1 MSRQR
6 YHFSDSSSKRH
17 KSHYSNHENDRD
29 SRYSRGKD
37 RETSRS
43 RDKEQDK
50 EHKSYTHKSP
60 REEGEQPK
68 DDEKERMRIKQEKIQ
83 QFLRQR
89 AARAAAE
96 ANAVSAEVQ
105 TTKTS
110 IESSVSTINNHG
122 SVSGFE
128 FGRTITKMSTQAI
141 TLDDEEKK
149 PKTLVESL
157 GEEENVKEKT
167 EGEPKNGDGEDEVD
181 PLDLFMQ
188 GMDEAIKRDA
198 EEKKVENDITRDEL
212 LENKEDSN
220 EEEDNVI
227 NDPRDI
233 LALAQKKLKKRELP
247 NVDHS
252 KIHYETIRKNFY
264 VEPHELSEMTEQEVN
279 DYRLE
284 LDGIKIRG
292 LNCPKPIQNWSQCGL
307 PAHVLD
313 VIYRLNYEKPT
324 AIQAQAIPAIMSGR
338 DVIGVAK
345 TGSGKT
351 IAFLLPM
358 FRHIKDQRPIDSLEG
373 PIALI
378 MTPTR
383 ELAVQI
389 HKECKLFLKVLGL
402 RAVCAYGGSP
412 IKDQIAE
419 LKRGAEIVVC
429 TPGRIIDLL
438 GANQGRVTNLKRT
451 SYIVLDE
458 ADRMFDLGFEP
469 QVMKVVNNVR
479 PDRQTVLFSATF
491 PKQMDA
497 LSRKILQKPIEITV
511 GARSVVAPEIQQLVE
526 VCSED
531 NKFLRLLEL
540 LGNLYVNDD
549 DVRTLVFVDRQEAA
563 DSLLRDLMR
572 RGYPCMSIHGGKDQF
587 DRDSTIADFRAG
599 VFPILIATSVA
610 ARGLDIKQLKLVV
623 NYDCPNHLED
633 YVHRVGRTGRAG
645 ETGTAVTFITPEQDR
660 YAADIVRA
668 LKISKAHIPED
679 VQNLANEF
687 IKKVKSG
694 QEKASGSG
702 FGGKGLDRLDKDRD
716 LARKLQRRAYGEESD
731 EEIDVFNDDYEYS
744 KMDLYD
750 TTEPNITLKSNSSN
764 IDSNVSSTTSQ
775 TNKPKGNITDDVLE
789 RVRKA
794 AGSVTSRLQGQ
805 GRSGIMIESG
815 GPDSREFTATIEIND
830 FPQKARWAVTNRT
843 NIARIIDLTGT
854 SITNKGNWYPPG
866 KPVPPGETKL
876 YILIEGETQI
886 SVDRALYELKR
897 LLTEGT
903 VSVIVIYSL
912 ACKIDFSRRWKVKY
926 VPV

>member
-6 YHFSDSSSKRH
+6 SHTLDSSSKRH
-17 KSHYSNHENDRD
+17 KSHHSSYEYDRD
-29 SRYSRGKD
+29 ARYFRDKES
-37 RETSRS
+37 SRS
-43 RDKEQDK
+43 RDKEHKTHTSKSSSESVDK
-50 EHKSYTHKSP
+50 AKN
-60 REEGEQPK
+60 
-68 DDEKERMRIKQEKIQ
+68 DERERMRIKQEKIQ

-89 AARAAAE
+89 AARVAAE
-96 ANAVSAEVQ
+96 TNTPSTEKASENAQAKPSS
-105 TTKTS
+105 TS
-110 IESSVSTINNHG
+110 SNHG

-128 FGRTITKMSTQAI
+128 FGRTITKMSHQAI
-141 TLDDEEKK
+141 TLDDDEKK
-149 PKTLVESL
+149 RKTLAESL
-157 GEEENVKEKT
+157 GDEENVTNEIKKEST
-167 EGEPKNGDGEDEVD
+167 NAENGDDDAD
-181 PLDLFMQ
+181 PLDIFMQ

-198 EEKKVENDITRDEL
+198 EERKTEYNITRDEL
-212 LENKEDSN
+212 LENKDDSV
-220 EEEDNVI
+220 EEEDSI

-233 LALAQKKLKKRELP
+233 LALAQKKMKKRELP

-252 KIHYETIRKNFY
+252 KIQYETIRKNFY
-264 VEPHELSEMTEQEVN
+264 VEPYELSEMTEEEVN

-292 LNCPKPIQNWSQCGL
+292 INCPKPIQNWSQCGL

-313 VIYRLNYEKPT
+313 VIYQLNYEKPT
-324 AIQAQAIPAIMSGR
+324 AIQSQAIPAIMSGR

-389 HKECKLFLKVLGL
+389 HKECKHFLKVLGL

-511 GARSVVAPEIQQLVE
+511 GARSVVAPEIEQIVE
-526 VCSED
+526 VCTED

-587 DRDSTIADFRAG
+587 DRDSTIADFRSG

-668 LKISKAHIPED
+668 LRISKAHIPEE

-716 LARKLQRRAYGEESD
+716 LVRRLQRRAYGEESD
-731 EEIDVFNDDYEYS
+731 EEVDIFDDDYEYS
-744 KMDLYD
+744 KMDPD
-750 TTEPNITLKSNSSN
+750 STEQHASLKSNFSNADSYESS
-764 IDSNVSSTTSQ
+764 ISSQ
-775 TNKPKGNITDDVLE
+775 TNKKGNLSDDILE

-805 GRSGIMIESG
+805 SRSGITIESS

-903 VSVIVIYSL
+903 VSALENEIRSGVTGRYSVL
-912 ACKIDFSRRWKVKY
+912 
-926 VPV
+926 

>member
-1 MSRQR
+1 
-6 YHFSDSSSKRH
+6 
-17 KSHYSNHENDRD
+17 
-29 SRYSRGKD
+29 G
-37 RETSRS
+37 
-43 RDKEQDK
+43 
-50 EHKSYTHKSP
+50 
-60 REEGEQPK
+60 
-68 DDEKERMRIKQEKIQ
+68 
-83 QFLRQR
+83 
-89 AARAAAE
+89 
-96 ANAVSAEVQ
+96 
-105 TTKTS
+105 
-110 IESSVSTINNHG
+110 
-122 SVSGFE
+122 
-128 FGRTITKMSTQAI
+128 
-141 TLDDEEKK
+141 
-149 PKTLVESL
+149 L
-157 GEEENVKEKT
+157 G
-167 EGEPKNGDGEDEVD
+167 
-181 PLDLFMQ
+181 
-188 GMDEAIKRDA
+188 
-198 EEKKVENDITRDEL
+198 
-212 LENKEDSN
+212 
-220 EEEDNVI
+220 
-227 NDPRDI
+227 
-233 LALAQKKLKKRELP
+233 
-247 NVDHS
+247 
-252 KIHYETIRKNFY
+252 
-264 VEPHELSEMTEQEVN
+264 
-279 DYRLE
+279 
-284 LDGIKIRG
+284 
-292 LNCPKPIQNWSQCGL
+292 CPKPVQNWSQCGL

-313 VIYRLNYEKPT
+313 IIYHLNYQKPT

-389 HKECKLFLKVLGL
+389 HKECKHFLK
-402 RAVCAYGGSP
+402 AVCAYGGSP

-511 GARSVVAPEIQQLVE
+511 GARSVVAPEIQQIVE
-526 VCSED
+526 VCTED
-531 NKFLRLLEL
+531 NKFIRLLEL

-679 VQNLANEF
+679 VQKLADEF
-687 IKKVKSG
+687 IKKVKLG

-716 LARKLQRRAYGEESD
+716 FVRKLQRRAYGEESD
-731 EEIDVFNDDYEYS
+731 EEIDIFDDDYEYS
-744 KMDLYD
+744 KMDSID
-750 TTEPNITLKSNSSN
+750 TAEQTSTSLKSSLNNDPNAAS
-764 IDSNVSSTTSQ
+764 ITPSQ
-775 TNKPKGNITDDVLE
+775 TNKAKGNITDDILE

-794 AGSVTSRLQGQ
+794 AGSVTSRLQGHS
-805 GRSGIMIESG
+805 RSGITIESG
-815 GPDSREFTATIEIND
+815 PPDSREYTATIEIND

-843 NIARIIDLTGT
+843 NIARIIESTGT

-876 YILIEGETQI
+876 YILVEGETQI
-886 SVDRALYELKR
+886 SVDRALHELKR

-903 VSVIVIYSL
+903 VSVISIT
-912 ACKIDFSRRWKVKY
+912 III
-926 VPV
+926 

>member
-1 MSRQR
+1 MSRHR
-6 YHFSDSSSKRH
+6 YHSSDSSSKRQKYH
-17 KSHYSNHENDRD
+17 HSSYDHNRD
-29 SRYSRGKD
+29 SRYI
-37 RETSRS
+37 
-43 RDKEQDK
+43 RDKERENIRNKDK
-50 EHKSYTHKSP
+50 EHRSHTSKSSHET
-60 REEGEQPK
+60 EEQSK
-68 DDEKERMRIKQEKIQ
+68 NDEKERMRIKQEKIQ

-96 ANAVSAEVQ
+96 ANNTAFLETPS
-105 TTKTS
+105 TDTS
-110 IESSVSTINNHG
+110 TESSSSISSSHG

-128 FGRTITKMSTQAI
+128 FGRAITKVSTQAI
-141 TLDDEEKK
+141 TLDDDEKK
-149 PKTLVESL
+149 RKTLAESL
-157 GEEENVKEKT
+157 GDDGNISEEIRNKSENAEDEEEA
-167 EGEPKNGDGEDEVD
+167 D
-181 PLDLFMQ
+181 PLDVFMQ
-188 GMDEAIKRDA
+188 GMDEVIKRDI
-198 EEKKVENDITRDEL
+198 EEKKTENNISKDIL
-212 LENKEDSN
+212 LENKDDSDDD
-220 EEEDNVI
+220 EEEDSV

-252 KIHYETIRKNFY
+252 KIHYENIRKNFY
-264 VEPHELSEMTEQEVN
+264 VEPYELSEMTEQEVN

-292 LNCPKPIQNWSQCGL
+292 LGCPKPVQNWSQCGL

-313 VIYRLNYEKPT
+313 IIYRLNYEKPT

-373 PIALI
+373 PVALI

-389 HKECKLFLKVLGL
+389 HKECKHFLKVLGL

-497 LSRKILQKPIEITV
+497 LSRKILQKPIEIIV
-511 GARSVVAPEIQQLVE
+511 GARSVVAPEIQQIVE
-526 VCSED
+526 VCTED
-531 NKFLRLLEL
+531 NKFIRLLEL
-540 LGNLYVNDD
+540 LGNLYINDD

-668 LKISKAHIPED
+668 LRISKANIPED
-679 VQNLANEF
+679 IQKLADEF

-694 QEKASGSG
+694 QEKAGGSG

-716 LARKLQRRAYGEESD
+716 LVRKLQRKAYGEESE
-731 EEIDVFNDDYEYS
+731 EEIDILDDDDEYS
-744 KMDLYD
+744 KMDSTD
-750 TTEPNITLKSNSSN
+750 TTEQPSVLKSNLSN
-764 IDSNVSSTTSQ
+764 NDSGATFTPQ
-775 TNKPKGNITDDVLE
+775 TNKARGNITDDILE

-794 AGSVTSRLQGQ
+794 AGSVTSRLHGHS
-805 GRSGIMIESG
+805 RPGITIESG
-815 GPDSREFTATIEIND
+815 PPDSREYTATIEIND

-843 NIARIIDLTGT
+843 NIARIIELTGT

-886 SVDRALYELKR
+886 SVDRALHELKR

-903 VSVIVIYSL
+903 VSALENEIRSGITGRYSVL
-912 ACKIDFSRRWKVKY
+912 
-926 VPV
+926 

>member
-6 YHFSDSSSKRH
+6 YHSSESLSKRH
-17 KSHYSNHENDRD
+17 RSHHSSYDHDRD
-29 SRYSRGKD
+29 SRYMKD
-37 RETSRS
+37 RESRN
-43 RDKEQDK
+43 KEQDREK
-50 EHKSYTHKSP
+50 EQRSYTKGTS
-60 REEGEQPK
+60 EGSSQAK

-89 AARAAAE
+89 AARMAE
-96 ANAVSAEVQ
+96 KEKENTGSTEKEIKENEQ
-105 TTKTS
+105 K
-110 IESSVSTINNHG
+110 SSVPSIGACG

-128 FGRTITKMSTQAI
+128 FGRTVTKKSSQAI
-141 TLDDEEKK
+141 TLDDDEKK
-149 PKTLVESL
+149 RKIPMASHGDEDNSEESL
-157 GEEENVKEKT
+157 QKEQKNAENEEE
-167 EGEPKNGDGEDEVD
+167 EVD

-188 GMDEAIKRDA
+188 GMDEVIKRDA
-198 EEKKVENDITRDEL
+198 EEKVENHLSRDEL
-212 LENKEDSN
+212 LDNKEDS
-220 EEEDNVI
+220 EEEEEENTI

-233 LALAQKKLKKRELP
+233 LAFAQKKMKKRELP
-247 NVDHS
+247 NIDHS
-252 KIHYETIRKNFY
+252 KIHYEPIRKNFY

-313 VIYRLNYEKPT
+313 IIYQLKYEKPT
-324 AIQAQAIPAIMSGR
+324 AIQAQAIPAIMTGR
-338 DVIGVAK
+338 DIIGVAK

-351 IAFLLPM
+351 ISFLLPM

-389 HKECKLFLKVLGL
+389 HKECKHFLKVLGL

-469 QVMKVVNNVR
+469 QVMKVINNVR

-491 PKQMDA
+491 PKQMDI

-511 GARSVVAPEIQQLVE
+511 GARSVVASEIQQLVE
-526 VCSED
+526 VCTED
-531 NKFLRLLEL
+531 NKFVRLLEL

-668 LKISKAHIPED
+668 LRISKANIPED

-731 EEIDVFNDDYEYS
+731 EEIDVFDDDYEYS

-750 TTEPNITLKSNSSN
+750 MAEPDVPFKTDSNADSNSS
-764 IDSNVSSTTSQ
+764 SAASQ
-775 TNKPKGNITDDVLE
+775 TNKKGNITDDILE

-805 GRSGIMIESG
+805 SRSGITIESG

-903 VSVIVIYSL
+903 VSALESEIRSGISGRYSVL
-912 ACKIDFSRRWKVKY
+912 
-926 VPV
+926 